1 LSAEA
6 DNVWVEL
13 VRTETTDGLR
23 LDGALETPP
32 SPVDSPGAP
41 RGVICLHGVGSNFYG
56 STMMESLAQALL
68 ELGLA
73 VLRVNTRGH
82 DGVSTAS
89 TSTGGRLQG
98 AAYEIV
104 DQCRLDVEAWAEFLV
119 RRGYPRL
126 ALLGHSLGALKAVY
140 SQAQQPHSAV
150 VRVIAI
156 SPPRLACS
164 RFEAGPDAA
173 AYRASRATAQ
183 RWLDAGQPQMLF
195 PATFPFP
202 LVLSAATFMDKY
214 GPEERYNI
222 FKLARQLRT
231 PVDFIY
237 GQQELDA
244 GSSAFEGIVDDIQS
258 APWSAAYTLKVI
270 PEANHFYAGCVSA
283 LIDAVRENIG
293 KIEM

>member
-1 LSAEA
+1 
-6 DNVWVEL
+6 VWVEL
-13 VRTETTDGLR
+13 VRTETADGLR
-23 LDGALETPP
+23 LDGALEMPA
-32 SPVDSPGAP
+32 SPLDSPNVS

-56 STMMESLAQALL
+56 STMMESLAQTLR

-89 TSTGGRLQG
+89 TATGGRLQG
-98 AAYEIV
+98 AAYEMV
-104 DQCRLDVEAWAEFLV
+104 DQCRLDVEAWVEFLV
-119 RRGYPRL
+119 GRGYGRL
-126 ALLGHSLGALKAVY
+126 VLLGHSLGALKAVY
-140 SQAQQPHSAV
+140 SQAQQPHRAV
-150 VRVIAI
+150 ERVIAI

-183 RWLDAGQPQMLF
+183 QWLEAGQPQMLF

-222 FKLARQLRT
+222 VKLARQLRT

-237 GQQELDA
+237 GQQEL
-244 GSSAFEGIVDDIQS
+244 
-258 APWSAAYTLKVI
+258 
-270 PEANHFYAGCVSA
+270 
-283 LIDAVRENIG
+283 
-293 KIEM
+293 